1 MALEE
6 EIRMLRQDVE
16 YIKGVLAELV
26 DDSAL
31 TSDEKG
37 LLRMAREAVHRGDL
51 SDFIDA
57 GEL

>member
-1 MALEE
+1 MF
-6 EIRMLRQDVE
+6 V
-16 YIKGVLAELV
+16 IKGVLADFV

-31 TSDEKG
+31 TSDG
-37 LLRMAREAVHRGDL
+37 EAVHRGDL

>member
-31 TSDEKG
+31 LMSDEEV
-37 LLRMAREAVHRGDL
+37 LLEMAREAVHRGDL
-51 SDFIDA
+51 SDFID
-57 GEL
+57 

>member
-1 MALEE
+1 VKSGNKHV
-6 EIRMLRQDVE
+6 EIMFV
-16 YIKGVLAELV
+16 IKGVLAELV